1 MWRNQSRA
9 GITDPQIDQALQPQ
23 VRQCCATSARPLW
36 PHRSAAMR
44 RLDIPLLYTWSI
56 YLGDAR
62 EHYFFQTTS
71 RSSIPPPMFSW
82 GLRLFSGNYLKLEV
96 SRGLSLRR
104 RTRNGTTSE
113 NIVPRYRSSSPP
125 IQTRTD
131 SIDGG
136 GIRGLSTLKILED
149 IMERIRR
156 EEGLRDTPLPRDY
169 FDLVGGTNT
178 GGCVFPHARTC

>member
-1 MWRNQSRA
+1 M
-9 GITDPQIDQALQPQ
+9 
-23 VRQCCATSARPLW
+23 ARRP
-36 PHRSAAMR
+36 R
-44 RLDIPLLYTWSI
+44 I
-56 YLGDAR
+56 
-62 EHYFFQTTS
+62 
-71 RSSIPPPMFSW
+71 
-82 GLRLFSGNYLKLEV
+82 
-96 SRGLSLRR
+96 LSL
-104 RTRNGTTSE
+104 GIDHQAS
-113 NIVPRYRSSSPP
+113 P

-178 GGCVFPHARTC
+178 GRCVFPHARTC